1 MMEMRAL
8 KQLSEEEL
16 LELMAGMDDEE
27 LEELKDAMEKA
38 EAERVARLDA
48 LGNALAQRRAEAI
61 AARHTSGIEEEWLQD
76 EEFYEGIDDA
86 NRGENAAW
94 SSKPPGQETIDA
106 DDTSSTIFLNV
117 TGTYCDAASASLA
130 DMLLPTDDSAW
141 QLEPTPVAELIPFAE
156 GDIPPQVRQQIAS
169 EAQGRPPEEV
179 EAHVARKEQEIAAE
193 ARRILD
199 EAKDKAGAAQKRIE
213 DWHVECQYHAE
224 VRKVIEDAAKVGSG
238 VLKGPFPMRKRHVA
252 YVDGGLVIQE
262 EIKPVSKRIDYRN
275 LYPDGGCG
283 DSIHNGS
290 FVFERDDI
298 TEKQL
303 RELIGSPGYDEG
315 QILAV
320 LDEGPAEAGKVHQE
334 VGDMRRRETKSLYEI
349 WYYHGDLKK
358 DDLESAGCECDD
370 ETPDTVPAQITM
382 VNNRVIKATMNPLD
396 TGEFPYDVMV
406 WKKRNG
412 MPWGVGIARLI
423 RTPQRM
429 INGAAR
435 NLMDNAGL
443 AGGPMWAFKPGIL
456 EPMDGVAEL
465 APRKGWIASED
476 ADLEDLSR
484 AFSYFKLD
492 MMVNELQAIIYLGL
506 KMAEDVTGLPMIMQG
521 QMGAQKLDTLG
532 QTQLLNNNANIVR
545 RRIARLFDDLVTEPH
560 VRRYYA
566 YLLQYGEDDEKGEFV
581 IDARGSSNLVERAV
595 QKEKTME
602 WLQLSQNPIFGIDP
616 KRVAKELLRADKF
629 DPKAFEFDDE
639 EWREIVTKLSQPQ
652 DDAGMQ
658 AKMAQLE
665 LKQAELQ
672 AKHEQWQ
679 VEEQRKAQQ
688 QQFDQQYKAAE
699 LQSDQEIARQKMAS
713 EQGVT
718 LAQLE
723 AKLGIESQKLEAEMQ
738 KTSAQLQ
745 NQRDLE
751 AAKLTD
757 SQNERQARRENMDN
771 GYDSWG

>member
-1 MMEMRAL
+1 MDVRAL
-8 KQLSEEEL
+8 KQLPEDEL
-16 LELMAGMDDEE
+16 AALMEGLDDDE
-27 LEELKDAMEKA
+27 LEALKEAMQAA
-38 EAERVARLDA
+38 EDERVARLDA
-48 LGNALAQRRAEAI
+48 LGAALAQRRAEAI
-61 AARHTSGIEEEWLQD
+61 AARQTSGIEEEWLAD

-94 SSKPPGQETIDA
+94 SSKPPGQESVDA

-117 TGTYCDAASASLA
+117 TGPYCDAASASLA

-141 QLEPTPVAELIPFAE
+141 QLAPTPVAELIPFAE
-156 GDIPPQVRQQIAS
+156 GNIPPQVKQQVQQ
-169 EAQGRPPEEV
+169 EARSVAPEDPEGYAAQK
-179 EAHVARKEQEIAAE
+179 EAEIAGE

-199 EAKDKAGAAQKRIE
+199 EAKDKAEAAQKRIE

-238 VLKGPFPMRKRHVA
+238 VLKGPFPMRKRQVA
-252 YVDGGLVIQE
+252 YADGKLIIQE

-303 RELIGSPGYDEG
+303 RELIGTPGYEES
-315 QILAV
+315 QILSV
-320 LDEGPAEAGKVHQE
+320 IDEGPTEAGRVHQD
-334 VGDMRRRETKSLYEI
+334 VGEMRRRETKTLYEI
-349 WYYHGDLKK
+349 WYYYGDLTRE
-358 DDLESAGCECDD
+358 DLEAAGCECDED
-370 ETPDTVPAQITM
+370 AGDTIPAQIAM

-396 TGEFPYDVMV
+396 TGEFPYDIMV

-443 AGGPMWAFKPGIL
+443 AGGPMWAFKQGIL

-465 APRKGWIASED
+465 APRKGWIASDD
-476 ADLEDLSR
+476 ADIDNIQN
-484 AFSYFKLD
+484 AFTYFKLD
-492 MMVNELQAIIYLGL
+492 MCVNELQAIIYLGL

-566 YLLQYGEDDEKGEFV
+566 YLLQYGEDEEKGEFV

-639 EWREIVTKLSQPQ
+639 EWREVVEKLSQPQ
-652 DDAGMQ
+652 ADQGMQ
-658 AKMAQLE
+658 AKMAELE
-665 LKQAELQ
+665 LKQAQMEF
-672 AKHEQWQ
+672 EQQ
-679 VEEQRKAQQ
+679 FKAQQ
-688 QQFDQQYKAAE
+688 QQLDGQKQQFDQQYQAAK
-699 LQSDQEIARQKMAS
+699 LQSEQEIARQEMALK
-713 EQGVT
+713 QGLT
-718 LAQLE
+718 LAELE
-723 AKLGIESQKLEAEMQ
+723 AKLGLESQKLELKARE
-738 KTSAQLQ
+738 TSAQLQ

-757 SQNERQARRENMDN
+757 SQNERQARRDN
-771 GYDSWG
+771 QAMGFDSF